1 MGNKLVPYVL
11 CFVFW
16 VAIGA
21 VCGWWVTHNHYQ
33 SRLAKRDLQAAT
45 ANTQA
50 QAEVRKTETASQN
63 SVATIDQ
70 KHYKELQNAKKTIDN
85 LRNDVAAGRI
95 GLHQCNASLQAK
107 PTSSNDASLQAEQ
120 ATVGESAGMGDNGG
134 AEQGASGEAIEYRI
148 LGIAEDAMMAAAQRD
163 ACVAAYQQAQT
174 IVQQ

>member
-1 MGNKLVPYVL
+1 MGNKLVPYIL

-16 VAIGA
+16 VSIGA

-45 ANTQA
+45 ANTQV

-63 SVATIDQ
+63 SVADIDQ

-95 GLHQCNASLQAK
+95 GLHQCNASLQA
-107 PTSSNDASLQAEQ
+107 EQ
-120 ATVGESAGMGDNGG
+120 ASAGESAGMGDNGG

>member
-70 KHYKELQNAKKTIDN
+70 QHYKELQNAQKTIDG
-85 LRNDVAAGRI
+85 LRRDVAAGRI
-95 GLHQCNASLQAK
+95 GLQQCQTTAK
-107 PTSSNDASLQAEQ
+107 QPTQ
-120 ATVGESAGMGDNGG
+120 ATAGESAGMGDNGG
-134 AEQGASGEAIEYRI
+134 AEQGAGGEAIEYRI

>member
-16 VAIGA
+16 VSIGA
-21 VCGWWVTHNHYQ
+21 LCGWWVTHNHYQ
-33 SRLAKRDLQAAT
+33 SRLAKRDLQAYC
-45 ANTQA
+45 QHSGSS
-50 QAEVRKTETASQN
+50 RGKKTETASQN

-70 KHYKELQNAKKTIDN
+70 QHYKELQNAQKTIDG
-85 LRNDVAAGRI
+85 LRRDVAAGRI
-95 GLHQCNASLQAK
+95 GLQQCQTTAK
-107 PTSSNDASLQAEQ
+107 QPTQ
-120 ATVGESAGMGDNGG
+120 ATAGESAGMGDNGG

-148 LGIAEDAMMAAAQRD
+148 LGIAEDAIMAAAQRD